1 MNRIGIR
8 AYARH
13 RGVSPTA
20 VSKAIKEGRLK
31 RSVDHDHP
39 RGWPQIDIA
48 MADQEWDANSDPRA
62 QRDNEAIGASV
73 KRAKSA
79 TKKRSTKK
87 KSTRK
92 KKATKR
98 KAAKKKSTRKKASA
112 KKPKSE
118 SQKDREAGLAGELT
132 LNDARVAKELYAA
145 KKARVDYEK
154 SIGLL
159 VEKSKVRSGYMKIA
173 RMIRN
178 NLLNIPARVSG
189 ELAAVTDAHEIDV
202 RLTKEITE
210 ALQALADAP
219 D

>member
-1 MNRIGIR
+1 M
-8 AYARH
+8 
-13 RGVSPTA
+13 SPTA

-92 KKATKR
+92 K
-98 KAAKKKSTRKKASA
+98 ASA
-112 KKPKSE
+112 KQTKSE
-118 SQKDREAGLAGELT
+118 AQKDREAGLTGELT
-132 LNDARVAKELYAA
+132 LNDARMAKEVYAA